1 MNLRYVFVATTLTT
15 LTACAGLAPPAADK
29 LAAMPM
35 VTYPDKPPAGDFIY
49 KLPAGQPIDLNIR
62 ADGSLL
68 AANLEQKISASLKHD
83 LYLHKDWASE
93 DAQQWQRADRLVG
106 VNLRVTLPSYQNPGP
121 GEMHMTLE
129 RKTP

>member
-1 MNLRYVFVATTLTT
+1 MNYQTAFAATALAT
-15 LTACAGLAPPAADK
+15 LTACAGLTPPAADK

-68 AANLEQKISASLKHD
+68 AANLEHKVSASLKHD
-83 LYLHKDWASE
+83 LYLHEDWASE
-93 DAQQWQRADRLVG
+93 DGKQWQRADQLVG
-106 VNLRVTLPSYQNPGP
+106 VNLRVTLPSYQYPGP
-121 GEMHMTLE
+121 GEVHMTLE